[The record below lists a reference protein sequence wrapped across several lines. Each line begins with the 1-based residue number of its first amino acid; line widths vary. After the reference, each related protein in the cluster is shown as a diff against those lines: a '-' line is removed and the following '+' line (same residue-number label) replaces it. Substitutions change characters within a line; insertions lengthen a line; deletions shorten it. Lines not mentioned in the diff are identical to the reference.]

1 MRKINRPHAEEDG
14 LSMKSVNIF
23 MTASTRT
30 ILDSR
35 PEENRSRAV
44 RRFASILITAHDAGN
59 ARIVPEVR
67 RVVDLSG
74 PSQRRLIRKTAEVDW
89 VKAIVWLPREMIASI
104 DRIFGSAD
112 ITPSEFL
119 RAAVIMGVKPEELSP
134 FIPFP

>member
-59 ARIVPEVR
+59 PKIVPEVS

-74 PSQRRLIRKTAEVDW
+74 PAQRRHIRRTAEVDW

-104 DRIFGSAD
+104 ERIFGPAD

-119 RAAVIMGVKPEELSP
+119 RAAVIMGVKPDELTP
-134 FIPFP
+134 YIPFP

>member
-1 MRKINRPHAEEDG
+1 MRKINQQGAEADG

-23 MTASTRT
+23 MTAPTRT

-44 RRFASILITAHDAGN
+44 RRFASILIMAHDAGN
-59 ARIVPEVR
+59 PKIVPEVR
-67 RVVDLSG
+67 RVVSLSG
-74 PSQRRLIRKTAEVDW
+74 PAQRRLIRKTAEVEW

-104 DRIFGSAD
+104 ERIFSPAE

-119 RAAVIMGVKPEELSP
+119 RAAVIMGVKPDELTP

>member
-1 MRKINRPHAEEDG
+1 MKSQGVGADE

-23 MTASTRT
+23 MTAQTRT
-30 ILDSR
+30 ILDSQ

-59 ARIVPEVR
+59 PRIVPEVR
-67 RVVDLSG
+67 RVVSLSG
-74 PSQRRLIRKTAEVDW
+74 PAQRRHIRKTAEVDW
-89 VKAIVWLPREMIASI
+89 VKAIVWLPREMIASVE
-104 DRIFGSAD
+104 RIFAPVD
-112 ITPSEFL
+112 VTPSEFL

>member
-1 MRKINRPHAEEDG
+1 MRKTKENDTATDG

-23 MTASTRT
+23 MTAQTRAT
-30 ILDSR
+30 LDSR

-59 ARIVPEVR
+59 AKIVPEVA
-67 RVVDLSG
+67 RVVALSA
-74 PSQRRLIRKTAEVDW
+74 PAQRRKIKRSTEVEW
-89 VKAIVWLPREMIASI
+89 VKAIVWLPRDMIASI
-104 DRIFGSAD
+104 ERIFGPAE

-119 RAAVIMGVKPEELSP
+119 RAAVIMGVKPDELSP

>member
-1 MRKINRPHAEEDG
+1 MRKLKSQDAGAEE

-23 MTASTRT
+23 MTAQTRT
-30 ILDSR
+30 ILDSQ

-59 ARIVPEVR
+59 PRIVPEVR
-67 RVVDLSG
+67 RVVSLSG
-74 PSQRRLIRKTAEVDW
+74 PAQRRHIRKTAEVDW
-89 VKAIVWLPREMIASI
+89 VKAIVWLPREMIASVE
-104 DRIFGSAD
+104 RIFAPVEV
-112 ITPSEFL
+112 TPSEFL